1 MYCRKFADKER
12 GSNMKAIGGLLVII
26 SVVGLVAI
34 IIEEEDNKR
43 LRREIEYNRINRLN
57 LEHDI

>member
-1 MYCRKFADKER
+1 
-12 GSNMKAIGGLLVII
+12 MKALGGLLVII

-34 IIEEEDNKR
+34 IIEEGDNKR

-57 LEHDI
+57 PEHDI